1 MNDYT
6 TSPGPTACA
15 ETKVFEPFRLDMVN
29 LCLWR
34 ADERMPLTPKAFDIL
49 RYLVERA
56 DRLVTH
62 DELLGALWP
71 ETYVNPEGLRK
82 YIQGIRKVLGDRPKH
97 SLFIQTLPKRGY
109 QFVAKVADGPK
120 QPPSG
125 AETVDSANMAGR
137 DTALV
142 QFNNYLEK
150 ALSDQR
156 QAIFATERPDD
167 PLADTYLTRGR
178 LHKWVAVAIYVA
190 PLSSP
195 FESDQEPP
203 RGVWAAINQEL
214 SKETGAGRHDKE

>member
-1 MNDYT
+1 
-6 TSPGPTACA
+6 
-15 ETKVFEPFRLDMVN
+15 MVN

-34 ADERMPLTPKAFDIL
+34 AEERMPLTPKAFDIL

-62 DELLGALWP
+62 YELLEALWP

-82 YIQGIRKVLGDRPKH
+82 YILEIRKVLGDRPKH

-109 QFVAKVADGPK
+109 QFVAKVADGRK
-120 QPPSG
+120 QVPLG
-125 AETVDSANMAGR
+125 VEAGDSTKIAGR

-150 ALSDQR
+150 ALSGQR
-156 QAIFATERPDD
+156 QMIFATELPDD
-167 PLADTYLTRGR
+167 SLAERHLTRDR
-178 LHKWVAVAIYVA
+178 RHNWVAVAIYVA

-195 FESDQEPP
+195 FESYPDPP
-203 RGVWAAINQEL
+203 QGIWATINQGL
-214 SKETGAGRHDKE
+214 SKAIGEGRYDKD